1 MKRKKLSM
9 ITEII
14 YDQNNTMAQKKIN
27 SLGGLVYSTDPNFK
41 IEEDIDEEQESILP
55 AQQKIRIRLDKKHRG
70 GKAVTLIEEFIGKQV
85 EKEELGKKLKTFCG
99 TGGSVKDGEI
109 IVQGD
114 NRDKILQWLIKGGY
128 TKAKKAG

>member
-1 MKRKKLSM
+1 
-9 ITEII
+9 
-14 YDQNNTMAQKKIN
+14 MAQKKIN

-41 IEEDIDEEQESILP
+41 IEEDIDEAQDTLLP

-70 GKAVTLIEEFIGKQV
+70 GKAVTLIEGFTGQQADKD
-85 EKEELGKKLKTFCG
+85 ELGKKLKTFCG

-114 NRDKILQWLIKGGY
+114 NRDKVLQGLHKNGFIN
-128 TKAKKAG
+128 AKKAG